1 MVAGRCV
8 LTLDEGDTRDLI
20 RDGET
25 GILLASG
32 EPEAIGGALARLARD
47 PDLRR
52 RLGAMARRMAE
63 RAFWSWEQR
72 MDAEI
77 DAVEELVAGR
87 RPHGGHG

>member
-1 MVAGRCV
+1 
-8 LTLDEGDTRDLI
+8 
-20 RDGET
+20 
-25 GILLASG
+25 
-32 EPEAIGGALARLARD
+32 
-47 PDLRR
+47 
-52 RLGAMARRMAE
+52 MAE